1 MEARKRLEFIL
12 SGMNKDD
19 AALLREVVGRA
30 VGVVENEVSFEEGA
44 QRFEELKAQLENFQ
58 DQAEK
63 AEEKRVNNPLCCF
76 CLSMLK
82 NVDHM
87 FKSEKNSYH
96 ICSAC
101 VEECHEKLQQLKKP

>member
-1 MEARKRLEFIL
+1 MDARERLEFIL
-12 SGMNKDD
+12 SGMSKDD

-30 VGVVENEVSFEEGA
+30 VGVVENEVSFEEA
-44 QRFEELKAQLENFQ
+44 SQRFEELRAQLEKLQ
-58 DQAEK
+58 KQAAKEK
-63 AEEKRVNNPLCCF
+63 EKRINNQLCCF
-76 CLSMLK
+76 CLSKLE

-101 VEECHEKLQQLKKP
+101 VEECHEKLQQLKNP